1 MRTSAFIR
9 WLVWGFILLGVLGM
23 TAGLGIM
30 PALGGNPAAA
40 PREGPIFAP
49 MGANKIELRIDR
61 QTGDVDV
68 WITASRSFVAEWTG
82 RLDGEWF
89 PFYDLEIR
97 PGTTHLIRVRHQ
109 GWAKTAH
116 QAFYRLRFT
125 GPPNNTSQE
134 DQ

>member
-1 MRTSAFIR
+1 MSHRPLMMFCPR
-9 WLVWGFILLGVLGM
+9 LLVWILV
-23 TAGLGIM
+23 AWLGIAG
-30 PALGGNPAAA
+30 ALGSEVIVSPW
-40 PREGPIFAP
+40 
-49 MGANKIELRIDR
+49 GANKIELRIDR

-109 GWAKTAH
+109 GWARTAH